1 MSLVVMGA
9 AEPRISSPSRS
20 VTTTRGDELI
30 EFAERMGIELMPWQK
45 TLAHRGL
52 ETNPDGGW
60 RYKTVVVLVGRQSG
74 KTTFCKL
81 LALWRMSTE
90 PGALVLGAAQSM
102 DISKEAWSGAAEL
115 AVEHGLAEDRKVR
128 RANGD
133 VCLTLLNRSRYRI
146 AATSA
151 GAGRGLSVD
160 LLVMDEARMQRDFT
174 AWSALS
180 KTTIA
185 RPNSQ
190 TWVISNA
197 GDAESVLLNTLREKG
212 MTGSDEALGLFE
224 WSADPELD
232 ISDPVGWAQGCPGIG
247 YTVPLDAIEA
257 AFGTDPPAV
266 FRTEIRCERV
276 VSLDGA
282 VDMQAWSASQDPA
295 VTLDAYRERVA
306 LCLDVS
312 VDARHASLVAAVV
325 DDQGRVRLE
334 AVAAWDSVREAA
346 RALPGWLER
355 VKPVSWGWFPGGGS
369 ARLAAEIGELGGKE
383 IGGPEAARACM
394 AFADQVQA
402 GQVLH
407 AGDALLSTHVGAAQ
421 KHWSGDTW
429 RFARPRTGGDI
440 DAAYA
445 AAGALHLARVDASKP
460 PRAPVFV
467 I

>member
-1 MSLVVMGA
+1 MSLSVMGA
-9 AEPRISSPSRS
+9 AEPRISSPSRA
-20 VTTTRGDELI
+20 VTTTRGHELI
-30 EFAERMGIELMPWQK
+30 EFAESVGVELMPWQK
-45 TLAHRGL
+45 TLALRGL

-81 LALWRMSTE
+81 LALWRMVHE
-90 PGALVLGAAQSM
+90 PKSLVLGAAQSM
-102 DISKEAWSGAAEL
+102 DISKEAWAGAAEL
-115 AVEHGLAEDRKVR
+115 AVEHGFAEERKVR

-133 VCLTLLNRSRYRI
+133 VCLTLLNGSRYRI

-212 MTGSDEALGLFE
+212 VTGSDEALGLFE
-224 WSADPELD
+224 WSADPSLD
-232 ISDPVGWAQGCPGIG
+232 IADPVGWAQGCPGIG
-247 YTVPLDAIEA
+247 HTVPLSAIEA

-282 VDMQAWSASQDPA
+282 VDMQAWGASFDPA
-295 VTLDAYRERVA
+295 MTLDAYRSSVR

-312 VDARHASLVAAVV
+312 VDGSHASLVAAVV
-325 DDQGRVRLE
+325 DDKGRVRLE
-334 AVAAWDSVREAA
+334 PVAAWEGAREAA
-346 RALPGWLER
+346 RGLPGWLER
-355 VKPVSWGWFPGGGS
+355 VKPAAWGWFPGGPA
-369 ARLAAEIGELGGKE
+369 ARVAAEIGLLGGQE
-383 IGGPEAARACM
+383 ITGPAAQRACM
-394 AFADQVQA
+394 AFADEVQA
-402 GQVLH
+402 GNVLH
-407 AGDALLSTHVGAAQ
+407 GGDPLLTQHVGAAQ
-421 KHWSGDTW
+421 KYWQGETW
-429 RFARPRTGGDI
+429 RFARPRQGGDV

-445 AAGALHLARVDASKP
+445 AAGALYLARVAAAKP
-460 PRAPVFV
+460 ARPKVFV
-467 I
+467 V

>member
-1 MSLVVMGA
+1 MSELQGSR
-9 AEPRISSPSRS
+9 EPRISSRSRG
-20 VTTTRGDELI
+20 VTRGPELI
-30 EFAERMGIELMPWQK
+30 AFAASHGVTFLPWQEE
-45 TLAHRGL
+45 LALRAL
-52 ETNPDGGW
+52 EVDDSGAW
-60 RYKTVVVLVGRQSG
+60 RYRTIVVCVGRQSG
-74 KTTFCKL
+74 KTTFCKV
-81 LALWRMSTE
+81 LALWRMLE
-90 PGALVLGAAQSM
+90 HPGTLVVGAAQSL
-102 DISKEAWSGAAEL
+102 DISREAWAG
-115 AVEHGLAEDRKVR
+115 AVEIAQDYLPADIENIR
-128 RANGD
+128 RANGEQ
-133 VCLTLLNRSRYRI
+133 CLTLKNRSRYRI
-146 AATSA
+146 VATSA

-160 LLVMDEARMQRDFT
+160 LLVMDEARMQRDWL

-185 RPNSQ
+185 RPGSQ

-197 GDAESVLLNTLREKG
+197 GDAESIVLNTLREKG
-212 MTGSDEALGLFE
+212 ITGGDEALGLFE

-346 RALPGWLER
+346 RDLPGWLER
-355 VKPVSWGWFPGGGS
+355 IKPVVWGWFPGGGS

-445 AAGALHLARVDASKP
+445 AAGALHLARIDGAAP
-460 PRAPVFV
+460 PRPAVFV
-467 I
+467 V